1 MFFVALLTFF
11 YVFMHVEQ
19 VSVCLWAYFRVFV
32 DFRIFLCSRL
42 ARGLLWD
49 ALGAFW
55 GTLGVLLGALGA
67 LLGALGCPFSA
78 PGASLGRSWSVWRT
92 SWAHFGSQE
101 RPRPRFWRGQGRAG
115 RGFGKLQGN
124 VLACLFLRL
133 ALRYVML

>member
-67 LLGALGCPFSA
+67 LLGALGA
-78 PGASLGRSWSVWRT
+78 LLGRSWGPLGAVLGLSCKKYVPKNGRY
-92 SWAHFGSQE
+92 HFLGLQLG
-101 RPRPRFWRGQGRAG
+101 RQNGGQ
-115 RGFGKLQGN
+115 N
-124 VLACLFLRL
+124 H
-133 ALRYVML
+133 

>member
-67 LLGALGCPFSA
+67 LLGALGA
-78 PGASLGRSWSVWRT
+78 LLGALVKLLGRSWSLL
-92 SWAHFGSQE
+92 A
-101 RPRPRFWRGQGRAG
+101 P
-115 RGFGKLQGN
+115 
-124 VLACLFLRL
+124 VLAIL
-133 ALRYVML
+133 A

>member
-67 LLGALGCPFSA
+67 LLGALGA
-78 PGASLGRSWSVWRT
+78 LLGALGALLEPCWPYLAKKHRKTTKKPRNLNPTWEAKWSQN
-92 SWAHFGSQE
+92 H
-101 RPRPRFWRGQGRAG
+101 
-115 RGFGKLQGN
+115 
-124 VLACLFLRL
+124 
-133 ALRYVML
+133 